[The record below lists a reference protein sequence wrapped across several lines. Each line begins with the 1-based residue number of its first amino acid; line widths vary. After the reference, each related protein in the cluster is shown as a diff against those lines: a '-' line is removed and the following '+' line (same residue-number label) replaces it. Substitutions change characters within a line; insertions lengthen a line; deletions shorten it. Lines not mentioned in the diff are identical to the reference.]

1 MSRDLLEQSVV
12 KGVEV
17 REDDGISLELCT
29 VLGQSGGEVIEG
41 PFFVGSGNCAHGLYI
56 RSGKLYAAPSFSR
69 REILETNVQGKDG
82 VPSIRDPT
90 SSAADDMI
98 LQRSMYLSASTA
110 FGVSKF

>member
-12 KGVEV
+12 QGVEV

-41 PFFVGSGNCAHGLYI
+41 PFFVGSGNCTHGLYI

-69 REILETNVQGKDG
+69 REILKQMCRVRMQYRRSETQL
-82 VPSIRDPT
+82 
-90 SSAADDMI
+90 
-98 LQRSMYLSASTA
+98 LQQRTT
-110 FGVSKF
+110 